1 MAQKHLVQIVA
12 SIALYALV
20 FIACKPLIE
29 HAFAPVINHF
39 SYLAHDEVYG
49 PPYGMHVLIPAYLT
63 YVEPVIA
70 ALLIAALVWDNL
82 SSRAP
87 LRILQFTLL
96 LLLIRHHL
104 FALAIY
110 PLYMKASTTTALLSM
125 GQFTLE
131 TITLSLMTTLT
142 WRFATQ
148 PTIEL

>member
-1 MAQKHLVQIVA
+1 VA
-12 SIALYALV
+12 RR
-20 FIACKPLIE
+20 
-29 HAFAPVINHF
+29 
-39 SYLAHDEVYG
+39 
-49 PPYGMHVLIPAYLT
+49 
-63 YVEPVIA
+63 
-70 ALLIAALVWDNL
+70 
-82 SSRAP
+82 SRA
-87 LRILQFTLL
+87 RTTQGFATAVTLL

-110 PLYMKASTTTALLSM
+110 PFYTKASTTTALLSM

>member
-1 MAQKHLVQIVA
+1 
-12 SIALYALV
+12 
-20 FIACKPLIE
+20 
-29 HAFAPVINHF
+29 
-39 SYLAHDEVYG
+39 
-49 PPYGMHVLIPAYLT
+49 MHVLIPAYLT

-110 PLYMKASTTTALLSM
+110 PFYTKASTTTALLSM